1 MKNYLVIQLARF
13 GDLIQTKRLLATLA
27 ARPESAVHLCLD
39 VSLAPLARL
48 VYPDVILHPI
58 TAHGTGL
65 DSHAAALK
73 MLVDNR
79 RAFAE
84 LAAIDFTSVYNLNF
98 SGLNFRLAAL
108 FDPERVAGYAWRSGQ
123 EITGPWPA
131 MAMRWSGFRRLGM
144 NLVDFWGAY
153 CPDML
158 PPKQVNPEA
167 APKGGGI
174 GVVLAGRE
182 SRRSLPAPLLAGIT
196 ATLAGA
202 RKARSITLLGG
213 LAERAA
219 GQAVFKELPAN
230 LQSATRNLAG
240 QTDWAQLVE
249 TVNTLDLLITPD
261 TGTMHLAAHLGT
273 PVAAFFLS
281 SAWCFETGPYGLG
294 HTVYQAVTDCLPC
307 LETAPCPED
316 VKCLDGFAAP
326 GFRRFLVTGK
336 TEHAPEGVLALRSE
350 FDDLGQTYAP
360 FAGIDTDAR
369 QRAVLRNFLLHH
381 LRGGQ
386 PRFDEM
392 ESAFARQLY
401 REKDWMT
408 ADKPCKA
415 QG

>member
-27 ARPESAVHLCLD
+27 ARPKATVHLCLD
-39 VSLAPLARL
+39 ASLAPLARL
-48 VYPDVILHPI
+48 VYPGVILHPI

-65 DSHAAALK
+65 SNAEASLR
-73 MLVDNR
+73 MLLDNR
-79 RAFAE
+79 RVFAE
-84 LAAIDFTSVYNLNF
+84 LAATDFETVYNLNF

-108 FDPERVAGYAWRSGQ
+108 FDRQKVEGYAWHNGQ
-123 EITGPWPA
+123 EITGRWPA

-158 PPKQVNPEA
+158 PAHMVNPEA
-167 APKGGGI
+167 TPKGGGI

-182 SRRSLPAPLLAGIT
+182 SRRSLPAPLLAQIT
-196 ATLAGA
+196 AAMAGS
-202 RKARSITLLGG
+202 RKTERIVLLGG
-213 LAERAA
+213 QAECAA
-219 GQAVFKELPAN
+219 GQAVTKDLPLN
-230 LQSATRNLAG
+230 LQSVTENLAG
-240 QTDWAQLVE
+240 KTDWSQLMDIVGG
-249 TVNTLDLLITPD
+249 LDLLISPD

-294 HTVYQAVTDCLPC
+294 HTVYQGVTDCLPC
-307 LETAPCPED
+307 LESAPCREN
-316 VKCLDGFAAP
+316 VRCLNGFADP

-336 TEHAPEGVLALRSE
+336 AEHAPDGVLALHSA
-350 FDDLGQTYAP
+350 FDGLGQIYAP
-360 FAGIDTDAR
+360 FAGTDVDAPR
-369 QRAVLRNFLLHH
+369 RAVLRDFLLHH
-381 LRGGQ
+381 LTGAE
-386 PRFDEM
+386 PRFDRLEH
-392 ESAFARQLY
+392 AFAQQLY

-408 ADKPCKA
+408 AEKPTGA

>member
-13 GDLIQTKRLLATLA
+13 GDLIQTKRLIRTLA
-27 ARPESAVHLCLD
+27 ARPQATVHLCLD

-48 VYPDVILHPI
+48 VYPDAVLHPV

-65 DSHAAALK
+65 SDAQASLR
-73 MLVDNR
+73 MLLDNR
-79 RAFAE
+79 CAFAE
-84 LAAIDFTSVYNLNF
+84 LAALDFEAVYNINF
-98 SGLNFRLAAL
+98 SPLNFRLAAL
-108 FDPERVAGYAWRSGQ
+108 FDPERVEGYAWRNGQ
-123 EITGPWPA
+123 EITGRWPA

-158 PPKQVNPEA
+158 PAPAINPEA
-167 APKGGGI
+167 TPKGGGI

-182 SRRSLPAPLLAGIT
+182 SRRSMPAPLLAQIT
-196 ATLAGA
+196 ATLAGS
-202 RKARSITLLGG
+202 RKARSIKLLGG
-213 LAERAA
+213 PAERAA
-219 GQAVFKELPAN
+219 GQAVAKELPAT
-230 LQSATRNLAG
+230 LQAVTENLAG
-240 QTDWAQLVE
+240 RTDWPQLVD
-249 TVNTLDLLITPD
+249 VVGGLDLLITPD

-307 LETAPCPED
+307 LETAPCQEN
-316 VKCLDGFAAP
+316 VKCLNGFADP

-336 TEHAPEGVLALRSE
+336 AEHAPEGLLALHTA
-350 FDDLGQTYAP
+350 FDGLGQTYEP
-360 FAGIDTDAR
+360 FAGTDADAQKR
-369 QRAVLRNFLLHH
+369 TVLRNFLLHH
-381 LRGGQ
+381 LSGTE
-386 PRFDEM
+386 PRFDRLEQ
-392 ESAFARQLY
+392 AFAGQLY

-408 ADKPCKA
+408 AEKPSKA